1 MISKKIFLIRH
12 GETEWSLS
20 GQHTGKTDIPLTE
33 NGREQSM
40 KLGKSLQ
47 KCSFFKAFVSPL
59 LRART
64 TFELMKLDVPST
76 LDEDL
81 YEWDYGDYE
90 GLTTAEI
97 QKDRPGWSI
106 FKDGAPGG
114 ESLEA
119 VRKRAEKMIAK
130 IKETEGAVVVF
141 SSGHFSRV
149 LASVW
154 LGQPIGFGA
163 QITLSACSLSILG
176 YEHSDPAILAWNATE
191 ELLS

>member
-1 MISKKIFLIRH
+1 MISEKIFLIRH

-33 NGREQSM
+33 NGKEQSI

-64 TFELMKLDVPST
+64 TFELMKLDVPSV

-119 VRKRAEKMIAK
+119 VRARAEKMITK
-130 IKETEGAVVVF
+130 IKDTEGVVVVF

-149 LASVW
+149 LASAW
-154 LGQPIGFGA
+154 LGHPTGFGS
-163 QITLSACSLSILG
+163 QMTLSACSLSVLG
-176 YEHSDPAILAWNATE
+176 YEHGDPAILAWNATK